1 MTIGFIGTGNMGYP
15 MVRNLVKAGNKVTAF
30 DRLQSALQSAAAA
43 GGAMA
48 SSQKEVVMDAEI
60 VITMLPAGQHV
71 RTVYGSDD
79 GVIAT
84 ASNGTL
90 LIDCS
95 TIDVESARAV
105 AKEAA
110 ARGLDMLD
118 APVSGGVAGAEEGT
132 LTFMVGGSAEV
143 LERARPVLEA
153 MGKNIVHAGDS
164 GSGQAAKLCNNMMLG
179 ISMIGTSEA
188 FTMGQKL
195 GLNPQTLF
203 DIISTASGS
212 CWALQNHLPIPGIVE
227 TAASNRGFRAGF
239 AVAMMAKDL
248 RLAQLAA
255 KSVDTSTPLGSTAAA
270 LYTSFEDSGNQ
281 DLDYSAIIKLI
292 AAQT

>member
-1 MTIGFIGTGNMGYP
+1 
-15 MVRNLVKAGNKVTAF
+15 
-30 DRLQSALQSAAAA
+30 
-43 GGAMA
+43 
-48 SSQKEVVMDAEI
+48 
-60 VITMLPAGQHV
+60 
-71 RTVYGSDD
+71 
-79 GVIAT
+79 
-84 ASNGTL
+84 
-90 LIDCS
+90 
-95 TIDVESARAV
+95 
-105 AKEAA
+105 
-110 ARGLDMLD
+110 MLD

-255 KSVDTSTPLGSTAAA
+255 KSVDASTPLGSTAAA

>member
-118 APVSGGVAGAEEGT
+118 APVSGGVVGAEAGT

-153 MGKNIVHAGDS
+153 MGKNIVHAGAS

-255 KSVDTSTPLGSTAAA
+255 KSVDASTPLGSTAAA

>member
-118 APVSGGVAGAEEGT
+118 APVSGGVAGAEAGT
-132 LTFMVGGSAEV
+132 LTFMVGGSSEV

-153 MGKNIVHAGDS
+153 MGKNIVHAGD
-164 GSGQAAKLCNNMMLG
+164 SGQAAKLCNNMMLG

-227 TAASNRGFRAGF
+227 TSASNRGFRAGF

-255 KSVDTSTPLGSTAAA
+255 KSVDASTPLGSTAAA

>member
-1 MTIGFIGTGNMGYP
+1 MMIGFIGTGNMGHP
-15 MVRNLVKAGNKVTAF
+15 MLRNLIKAGNKVIAF
-30 DRLQSALQSAAAA
+30 DRSQSALQSVVTG

-48 SSQKEVVMDAEI
+48 SSQKEAVMDAEI
-60 VITMLPAGQHV
+60 VITMLPAGEHV
-71 RTVYGSDD
+71 RAVYGSHD

-84 ASNGTL
+84 ASNDTV
-90 LIDCS
+90 LIDSS
-95 TIDVESARAV
+95 TIDVENARAV

-118 APVSGGVAGAEEGT
+118 APVSGGVAGAEAGT

-143 LERARPVLEA
+143 LNRARSVLEA
-153 MGKNIVHAGDS
+153 MGKNIVHAGAS

-179 ISMIGTSEA
+179 ISMISISEA

-203 DIISTASGS
+203 DIVSTASGS

-227 TAASNRGFRAGF
+227 TAASNRSFRAGF

-255 KSVDTSTPLGSTAAA
+255 ESVDASTPLGSKAAA

-292 AAQT
+292 AEQP

>member
-90 LIDCS
+90 LIDCY

-255 KSVDTSTPLGSTAAA
+255 KSVDASTPLGSTAAA